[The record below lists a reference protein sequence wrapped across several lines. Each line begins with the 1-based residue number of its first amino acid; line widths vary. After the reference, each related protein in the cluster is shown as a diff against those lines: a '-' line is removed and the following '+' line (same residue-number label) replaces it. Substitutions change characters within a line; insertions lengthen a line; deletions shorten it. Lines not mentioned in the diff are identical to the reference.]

1 MFCPDLNGYKFWDEI
16 CRVDQSVYL
25 LFDVIFAEFLTVLIL
40 SGWFISKP
48 RIASYR
54 IQLQLVL
61 WRLVSFF
68 CVVDHDALCS

>member
-48 RIASYR
+48 RIAS
-54 IQLQLVL
+54 
-61 WRLVSFF
+61 
-68 CVVDHDALCS
+68 

>member
-25 LFDVIFAEFLTVLIL
+25 LIDVIFAEFLTVLIL

-48 RIASYR
+48 RIAS
-54 IQLQLVL
+54 
-61 WRLVSFF
+61 
-68 CVVDHDALCS
+68 